1 MKTGQ
6 GEASELRVIHTM
18 HNQLHK
24 LLTDKKRGKEG
35 GYKVPANQH
44 L

>member
-18 HNQLHK
+18 HNQLLK

-35 GYKVPANQH
+35 VYKVPANQH